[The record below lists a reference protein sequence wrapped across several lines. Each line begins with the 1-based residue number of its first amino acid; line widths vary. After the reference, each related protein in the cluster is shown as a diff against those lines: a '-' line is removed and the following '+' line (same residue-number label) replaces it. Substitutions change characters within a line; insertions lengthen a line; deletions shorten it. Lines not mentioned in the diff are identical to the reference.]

1 MDFDKLTEKVS
12 KWLSD
17 PGAREVIKSLIYV
30 LLPLIVF
37 SLVRSIKRP
46 RAAKKDDTAITP
58 RIRGSN
64 SENLISTETLR
75 ETMAREKK
83 KVARELQEV
92 FGRRERSLA
101 RPRGGGAFP
110 SEVPA
115 EEPMRESPGPG
126 DDQATGEDLMRV
138 PTAPFFLDCLRKKTC
153 VRLERFLHCWIMVIE
168 RRGCT

>member
-101 RPRGGGAFP
+101 GPRGGGAFP

-138 PTAPFFLDCLRKKTC
+138 LFG
-153 VRLERFLHCWIMVIE
+153 
-168 RRGCT
+168 RRRQ